1 MLAEIEKI
9 QWRKRA
15 GLWAFAICLV
25 ILTFT
30 GILARITLNLQ
41 GASVANADLAIFGLL
56 SEETIN
62 HIQLLRDEGTTRHYL
77 LETAEGNK
85 LAVLQNINGWKVLK
99 TEDLR

>member
-1 MLAEIEKI
+1 MLAELEKI

-15 GLWAFAICLV
+15 GLWAFGICIL

-41 GASVANADLAIFGLL
+41 GASVTNPDLAIFGLL
-56 SEETIN
+56 PEYTIN
-62 HIQLLRDEGTTRHYL
+62 HVELLRDEGTTRHYL
-77 LETAEGNK
+77 IETNEGNK
-85 LAVLQNINGWKVLK
+85 LAILQNVHGWNVLK